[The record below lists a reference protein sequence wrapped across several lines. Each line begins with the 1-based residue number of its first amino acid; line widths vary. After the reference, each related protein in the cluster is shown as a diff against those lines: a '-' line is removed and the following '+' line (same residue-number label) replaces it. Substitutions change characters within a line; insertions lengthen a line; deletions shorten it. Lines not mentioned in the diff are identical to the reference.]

1 MKKKIEEISSKF
13 KKNFD
18 KVFKE
23 KINKIKENVN
33 KQKTFNSSNIR
44 YN

>member
-1 MKKKIEEISSKF
+1 MKIEDIPPKF

-18 KVFKE
+18 KVFKA

-33 KQKTFNSSNIR
+33 KQENF
-44 YN
+44 